1 MGCTTQ
7 PEHWSGVEMA
17 QTVGKLT
24 ALKISRPLEPG
35 MYPDGAGLYL
45 QVTSAGAKSWIY
57 RYQLAGKERQM
68 GLGSLSGV
76 TLADAR
82 RKAAEA
88 RSWRAEGLDP
98 IQARDASRTAKSD
111 MTFKQCAVAFLASH
125 KAGWSEKNYEQW
137 EQTLKSYV
145 YPDFGDSPVR
155 EVDTNTVLKALEAI
169 WTKYP
174 VTASRVR
181 GRVESVLDWAK
192 VKGYRAGENPARW
205 RGHLDQL
212 LPNTSK
218 VHKIE
223 HHIALP
229 YKDVPAFMA
238 ALRKREKSSTA
249 SALEFCILTA
259 MRTSEVLGAH
269 PNEIN
274 VDDVVWIVPAERM
287 KKRREH
293 RVPLVGRALEIA
305 KEASGKLLFP
315 GEGNGPLYEDAMLQ
329 LLRRMRVHVTVHGFR
344 SSFKD
349 WAAECTNF
357 DDWVSEKAL
366 AHLVGDETRRAYQ
379 RGELLAKRRD
389 LMTEWDAFCLNA

>member
-1 MGCTTQ
+1 
-7 PEHWSGVEMA
+7 MA

-218 VHKIE
+218 VHK
-223 HHIALP
+223 
-229 YKDVPAFMA
+229 
-238 ALRKREKSSTA
+238 
-249 SALEFCILTA
+249 
-259 MRTSEVLGAH
+259 
-269 PNEIN
+269 
-274 VDDVVWIVPAERM
+274 DDVVWIVPAERM

-379 RGELLAKRRD
+379 RGELLAKRRN